1 MGMRTVR
8 KRRESQG
15 TPEAPETTQ
24 RRQTLTRERILAAAL
39 ALLDEVGL
47 DGLTMR
53 RLAERLEVQAGA
65 LYRHVR
71 DKDELLD
78 LLAEAICADQPEPDP
93 ALPWREQLH
102 RLAANQVRM
111 LRSRRDAARIV
122 AGTPPTGPE
131 RLRLIDATLRA
142 LLLGGFS
149 EGAAMQAAA
158 LLNSYVT
165 GLVLEEDLGPA
176 GAAGGQ
182 TEAPAANVWFA
193 AIATGRY
200 PSLGRTVAGLR
211 DPAAFGPEQR
221 FSFGLNV
228 LLAGLE
234 WHLRQGTP
242 QE

>member
-1 MGMRTVR
+1 MKAVR
-8 KRRESQG
+8 KRQDKAG
-15 TPEAPETTQ
+15 TAGPADATQ
-24 RRQTLTRERILAAAL
+24 RRQALTRERIVAAAL

-71 DKDELLD
+71 DKDDLLD
-78 LLAEAICADQPEPDP
+78 LLAEAICAGQQEPDP
-93 ALPWREQLH
+93 ALPWRVQLAI
-102 RLAANQVRM
+102 LAADQARA

-142 LLLGGFS
+142 LLAGGFP
-149 EGAAMQAAA
+149 ETAALQAAA

-165 GLVLEEDLGPA
+165 GLVLEEDLGPP
-176 GAAGGQ
+176 GAAGNHA
-182 TEAPAANVWFA
+182 ESPAASAWAA
-193 AIATGRY
+193 AIASGRY
-200 PSLGRTVAGLR
+200 PSLARTAAGLR
-211 DPAAFGPEQR
+211 DTAAFGPEQR
-221 FSFGLNV
+221 IAFGLEV

-234 WHLRQGTP
+234 WHLHRGTTDD
-242 QE
+242 

>member
-1 MGMRTVR
+1 MRTIR
-8 KRRESQG
+8 KRRGEAE
-15 TPEAPETTQ
+15 TPDAAEATL
-24 RRQTLTRERILAAAL
+24 RRQTLTRKRIVGAAL
-39 ALLDEVGL
+39 GLLDEVGL

-78 LLAEAICADQPEPDP
+78 LLAEAICAGQQTPDP
-93 ALPWREQLH
+93 ALPWREQVQL
-102 RLAANQVRM
+102 LAAGQVRM

-176 GAAGGQ
+176 GATGDPA
-182 TEAPAANVWFA
+182 EAPAANAWFA
-193 AIATGRY
+193 AMASENF
-200 PSLGRTVAGLR
+200 PSLARVLGGLR
-211 DPAAFGPEQR
+211 DTATFGPEQR
-221 FSFGLNV
+221 FAFGLDV

-234 WHLRQGTP
+234 WQLRHGAARD
-242 QE
+242 